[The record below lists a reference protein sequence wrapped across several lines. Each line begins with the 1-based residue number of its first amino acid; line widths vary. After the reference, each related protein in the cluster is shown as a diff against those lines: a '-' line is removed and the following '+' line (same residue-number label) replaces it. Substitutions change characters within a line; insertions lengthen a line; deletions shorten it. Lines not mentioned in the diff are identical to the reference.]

1 MLLLVVVLHQSLM
14 ALLDRKK
21 ANEILIPAEKFS
33 RDGFSVQL
41 GLTRLPTDL
50 KNTRCILFF
59 HASNEVACN
68 RKSRYDFVSHMFK
81 LLKNRTGRFF
91 NSLFATNGCSPVI
104 NLYERDV
111 LVIQNKALKMVTCQ

>member
-1 MLLLVVVLHQSLM
+1 MGKPRFLLQNNANYCHHFIVAYHSIPVTMLLLVVVLHQSLM

-41 GLTRLPTDL
+41 VLTRLLPTYL

-59 HASNEVACN
+59 I
-68 RKSRYDFVSHMFK
+68 YQMK
-81 LLKNRTGRFF
+81 LL
-91 NSLFATNGCSPVI
+91 ATEKVGMISSP
-104 NLYERDV
+104 
-111 LVIQNKALKMVTCQ
+111 TCLSC